1 MPLTRTAALRLPLPA
16 TLVAWALPEPVV
28 AVFRGSVAREARVA
42 LVRNG
47 AEAQEILR
55 SGSSLCMIV
64 PVLRDRFDPFWTD
77 YTVLRERFPNIPVI
91 AVAMPGVS
99 SMQAAVRL
107 SQLGVSDLLDAND
120 GLRADDIRTS
130 LSKAYSDATAQ
141 RILTA
146 VEQEFSLRGN
156 ACPTDLTTILKRALR
171 HAHTHLPASKVAALM
186 QMHERTLRKFCEAR
200 QLPSPQL
207 IAGWA
212 RLLLS
217 ALYIDERGRTFA
229 SIADVLGYP
238 TPGAL
243 RKQIVRYTARSPKQ
257 LRQEGAMCIVAQ
269 LLHQQILRP
278 DAPQTPTHDER
289 PRLVLLKSSEGAA

>member
-1 MPLTRTAALRLPLPA
+1 MPHTRTALRLPLPA
-16 TLVAWALPEPVV
+16 TLVAWALPESVV
-28 AVFRGSVAREARVA
+28 AVLREAVGRDARVA
-42 LVRNG
+42 VVRNG
-47 AEAQEILR
+47 ADAQELLR
-55 SGSSLCMIV
+55 TASSLCMMV

-107 SQLGVSDLLDAND
+107 SQLGVSDLLDTND
-120 GLRADDIRTS
+120 GLRAEDIRAS

-141 RILTA
+141 HILET
-146 VEQEFSLRGN
+146 VTREFAQRSSTCPPDLQSL
-156 ACPTDLTTILKRALR
+156 LKRALR

-200 QLPSPQL
+200 QLPSPQM

-217 ALYIDERGRTFA
+217 ALYIDERGRTFS
-229 SIADVLGYP
+229 SIAEILGYP
-238 TPGAL
+238 TAGAL
-243 RKQIVRYTARSPKQ
+243 RKQIMRYTARSPRQ
-257 LRQEGAMCIVAQ
+257 LRQDGAMRVVAQ
-269 LLHQQILRP
+269 LLHQQVMRP
-278 DAPQTPTHDER
+278 DTPQAPTHDER
-289 PRLVLLKSSEGAA
+289 PRLVLLKSSEGVA